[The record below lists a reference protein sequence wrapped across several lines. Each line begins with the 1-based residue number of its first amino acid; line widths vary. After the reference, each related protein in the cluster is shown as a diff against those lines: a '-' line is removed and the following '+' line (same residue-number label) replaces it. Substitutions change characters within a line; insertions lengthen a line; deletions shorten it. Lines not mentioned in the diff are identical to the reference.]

1 MKKGNVMKT
10 VIVVLIL
17 VLLAGGYYIY
27 LSTRDQKKTGDGG
40 QENEKITNEEK
51 LLQRDLETAY
61 PLTPTTVVSYY
72 SDLLLSY
79 YNEKCSEE
87 MREKLMHQSRYL
99 FDEELL
105 DSNQEK
111 DQLIQLEA
119 SVEKYKE
126 AKQRII
132 NYTVCAVDEVEYG
145 KLDGTNVALV
155 TANYRM
161 RQGNDFANLTEEYF
175 LRKDGNGHWKIVGW
189 QAKQGRKSE
198 SK

>member
-17 VLLAGGYYIY
+17 VLLAGGYYVY
-27 LSTRDQKKTGDGG
+27 LSTRDQKKAGDGG
-40 QENEKITNEEK
+40 QENEKVTNEEK

-72 SDLLLSY
+72 SDILLTY

-105 DSNQEK
+105 NSNQEK
-111 DQLIQLEA
+111 DQLMELEA
-119 SVEKYKE
+119 DVQEYKE
-126 AKQRII
+126 AKQQII

-145 KLDGTNVALV
+145 KLDGANVALV
-155 TANYRM
+155 TVKYRM
-161 RQGNDFANLTEEYF
+161 RQENDFSNLTEEYF
-175 LRKDGNGHWKIVGW
+175 LRKDGNGYWKIVGW
-189 QAKQGRKSE
+189 QAKPGKKSE